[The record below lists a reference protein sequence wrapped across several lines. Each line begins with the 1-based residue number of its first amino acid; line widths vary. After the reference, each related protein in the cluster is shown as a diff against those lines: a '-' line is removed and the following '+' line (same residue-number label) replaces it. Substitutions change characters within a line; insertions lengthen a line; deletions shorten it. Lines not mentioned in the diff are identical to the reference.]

1 MAVKLKTKMSD
12 IDRHLRNYQQSIE
25 RRILRVL
32 QRLGEECY
40 IKVVDRSQEDS
51 WIDRTGNLRSSIG
64 YVIVKNGI
72 ILDIA
77 GFEQRGSASEGMSEG
92 RQFAMS
98 VATRYKQGYSLIVVA
113 GMNYAAYVEAM
124 DSKDVLASSE
134 SYAKRRL
141 PVLLRNLFSNV

>member
-1 MAVKLKTKMSD
+1 MAIKLDSRMSD
-12 IDRHLRNYQQSIE
+12 IDRYLRDYQQSIE

-40 IKVVDRSQEDS
+40 IKVVDRSQEES

-64 YVIVKNGI
+64 YVIVKDGA

-92 RQFAMS
+92 QQFAMS
-98 VATRYKQGYSLIVVA
+98 VATQYKRGYSLIVVA

-124 DSKDVLASSE
+124 DSKDVLASAE
-134 SYAKRRL
+134 MFAKRRL
-141 PVLLRNLFSNV
+141 PALLRNLFSNV